1 MPTKKVADKIA
12 VKSEKVGDKYF
23 EAIGKRKTARA
34 RVRLVPASK
43 TSFDVNGKT
52 LDQYFPTLELQG
64 VAKTALAH
72 TGEQKY
78 KVTVRASGGG
88 IHGQA
93 EAMRLGIA
101 RALLLATPDIKTE
114 LRKNKLL
121 TRDGRIKARRKF
133 GLKKARKSPQW
144 SKR

>member
-1 MPTKKVADKIA
+1 MPPKKAT
-12 VKSEKVGDKYF
+12 EKTIEKTGDKYF
-23 EAIGKRKTARA
+23 EALGKRKTARA
-34 RVRLVPASK
+34 RVRITPASK
-43 TSFDVNGKT
+43 TSFDVNSKT

-64 VAKTALAH
+64 IAKTALAH
-72 TGEQKY
+72 AGEKKY

-93 EAMRLGIA
+93 EAVRLGIA
-101 RALLLATPDIKTE
+101 RAMLLATPETKAD

-121 TRDGRIKARRKF
+121 TRDGRIKERRKF

>member
-1 MPTKKVADKIA
+1 MPPAKQTE
-12 VKSEKVGDKYF
+12 KSSEKYF

-43 TSFDVNGKT
+43 TTFEVNGQT
-52 LDQYFPTLELQG
+52 LDKYFPTLELQG

-72 TGEQKY
+72 AGEQKY

-101 RALLLATPDIKTE
+101 RALLAATPEVKTE

-121 TRDGRIKARRKF
+121 TRDGRIKERRKF

>member
-1 MPTKKVADKIA
+1 MPPKKVADKTA
-12 VKSEKVGDKYF
+12 DKVGDKYF
-23 EAIGKRKTARA
+23 EAIGKPKSARA
-34 RVRLVPASK
+34 RVRLLPASK
-43 TSFDVNGKT
+43 TTFDVNGQT
-52 LDQYFPTLELQG
+52 LDKYFPTLELQG

-101 RALLLATPDIKTE
+101 RALLIATPEVKVE

-121 TRDGRIKARRKF
+121 TRDGRIKERRKF
-133 GLKKARKSPQW
+133 GLKIGRKSPQW